1 MTIARRMNWLVL
13 AAALILTGCT
23 PQNHPCPSAAPAVT
37 ATTAPALAGPHA
49 WTTAPINDSQAN
61 FHFAII
67 PDRAGGTRPGVYE
80 SAIAK
85 TNLLQPAFVMS
96 VGDQIEGS
104 DNPAEVDRMW
114 DEFDGVL
121 KRLTMRFY
129 RLGGN
134 HDLGNP
140 ALAAKWRQRY
150 GSPYYSFRHQGVL
163 FLVLDTEEPSF
174 RINNAQLQWIQ
185 ATLKQNADAR
195 WTMILMHKPIWDDP
209 EAKPADRDN
218 WQAVEALLADR
229 PYTIF
234 AGHQHTYKSAD
245 RDGHRYYILGTA
257 GGATDTA
264 RQGCFDH
271 ILWVTMTAQ
280 GPLAAVLPLSGI
292 QDGSK

>member
-1 MTIARRMNWLVL
+1 MTITRRMNWLVL

-23 PQNHPCPSAAPAVT
+23 PDSLPGSSAAPAVT
-37 ATTAPALAGPHA
+37 PTTAPAPARPRA
-49 WTTAPINDSQAN
+49 WTDAPINDSQAN

-80 SAIAK
+80 SAIWK

-104 DNPAEVDRMW
+104 DKPAEIDRMW

-121 KRLTMRFY
+121 KPLTMRFY

-140 ALAAKWRQRY
+140 ALAAKWRERY
-150 GSPYYSFRHQGVL
+150 GSPYYSFRHRNVL

-174 RINNAQLQWIQ
+174 RISKAQFQWIQ
-185 ATLKQNADAR
+185 ATLEQNADVR
-195 WTMILMHKPIWDDP
+195 WTMVLMHKPIWDDP
-209 EAKPADRDN
+209 EAKPADREN
-218 WQAVEALLADR
+218 WQAVETLLTDR
-229 PYTIF
+229 PYTVF
-234 AGHQHTYKSAD
+234 AGHQHLYKSAD
-245 RDGHRYYILGTA
+245 RNSHRYYVLATA
-257 GGATDTA
+257 GGSTDLTKPG
-264 RQGCFDH
+264 RFDH

-292 QDGSK
+292 QDGK